1 MSLVGRAGRRF
12 LLRHPFQL
20 LLAVLGIATGV
31 AVVVAMDLGIQS
43 AREAFRASSETVTGR
58 ATHQLVGG
66 VAGVPDTLP
75 ALLRRGHGV
84 RAAAPVVEGYVV
96 APQHPER
103 PFRILGIDP
112 FSEAPFRPWLA
123 GGPGEGR
130 DGSLLLTEPGGT
142 VLSRETASLLGV
154 EEGEGFA
161 VLVGGRRGSLRAVA
175 VLEAEDEWSR
185 RGLRDLLVTDISQAQ
200 DLLGRAGRLDRVD
213 LLLPPG
219 DEGDALRE
227 RIEGLLPPG
236 VRILE
241 AGSRDRDLM
250 AMTRAFD
257 LNLRALS
264 LLALLF
270 GVFLIYSTMSFTVV
284 RRRETLGILRAMGT
298 SRRRILGTMAGE
310 AATLGLVGAIP
321 GVLLGVILGR
331 GLVRLVTQT
340 INDLY
345 FVVSVE
351 GLVVPPEVL
360 LKGGVLGVGA
370 SVLASVP
377 AIGEAIRVRPREAMD
392 RASLEDRARRLVP
405 RTGLVG
411 GGLVAVGAVI
421 LALVSAGIGG
431 TAPGGPAAGGV
442 GGAFLGL
449 FAVVVGLALLT
460 PAATVGLA
468 ALVRPLFRAVGG
480 VVGGMAARGVVT
492 ALSRTGPAMVALV
505 IAVSVTVG
513 LGIMIQSF
521 RGSVERWLDAALEA
535 DLYVAAPSLVASR
548 PDGEFPRDLAPRILA
563 VEGVTRVDA
572 SRSVQVF
579 LEGGPVR
586 LSAGET
592 LVATDAS
599 PGEGR
604 REGGE
609 RHRSN
614 RELLASVGPHA
625 MDRYRA
631 GEGVLVSEPFATH
644 RGVGPGD
651 RVVLPGDREPVSLS
665 ILGVYRDYGTEA
677 GAIRLARSLY
687 DLHWDDPNLTS
698 LAVHLDPGADEDGVT
713 DRIREV
719 AGPDLVLEIRPNRA
733 LRAASLVVFDRTFAV
748 TRVLRVLAFVV
759 AFIAVLSALMAL
771 QLERGRELAV
781 LRANGM
787 TPAQTWGL
795 VTAQTGLMG
804 TMAGILAV
812 PVGLAVAGI
821 MIHVVNRRSFG
832 WSMEMQVGPEV
843 LLQAVVL
850 ALIAALA
857 AGLYPSHR
865 MSRAS
870 PAGALRGE

>member
-1 MSLVGRAGRRF
+1 M
-12 LLRHPFQL
+12 
-20 LLAVLGIATGV
+20 
-31 AVVVAMDLGIQS
+31 VVAMDLGIES

-66 VAGVPDTLP
+66 VGGVPDTLP
-75 ALLRRGHGV
+75 ALLRRSHGV

-96 APQHPER
+96 VPDHPER
-103 PFRILGIDP
+103 PFRVLGIDP
-112 FSEAPFRPWLA
+112 FSEAPFRSWLA
-123 GGPGEGR
+123 GGPGEGL
-130 DGSLLLTEPGGT
+130 DGSLLVTEAGGT

-154 EEGEGFA
+154 ETGEEFP

-175 VLEAEDEWSR
+175 ILETEDEWSR

-213 LLLPPG
+213 LLLSPG
-219 DEGDALRE
+219 DEGEALRA

-236 VRILE
+236 VQIQE
-241 AGSRDRDLM
+241 AGSRDRALV

-257 LNLRALS
+257 LNLQALS

-284 RRRETLGILRAMGT
+284 RRRATLGILRAMGA
-298 SRRRILGTMAGE
+298 SRRRILGAMVGE
-310 AATLGLVGAIP
+310 AATLGLAGALP

-331 GLVRLVTQT
+331 GLVRLVTRT

-351 GLVVPPEVL
+351 ALVVPPEAL
-360 LKGGVLGVGA
+360 LKGGFLGVGA

-377 AIGEAIRVRPREAMD
+377 AIREALRVQPREAMD
-392 RASLEDRARRLVP
+392 RASLEDRTRGMVP
-405 RTGLVG
+405 RIGLMGAGLV
-411 GGLVAVGAVI
+411 VVGSVI
-421 LALVSAGIGG
+421 LALVSAGIGET
-431 TAPGGPAAGGV
+431 TAGSPAAGTV

-460 PAATVGLA
+460 PAATVGMV
-468 ALVRPLFRAVGG
+468 ALVRPLFRWVGG

-513 LGIMIQSF
+513 LGVMIQSF
-521 RGSVERWLDAALEA
+521 RGSVEQWLDAVLEA
-535 DLYVAAPSLVASR
+535 DLYISAPSLVASR
-548 PDGEFPRDLAPRILA
+548 PDGEFPRELAPRILE

-572 SRSVQVF
+572 SRSVQLFVD
-579 LEGGPVR
+579 GGPVR

-592 LVATDAS
+592 LLRDDAL
-599 PGEGR
+599 PGTGRTEGVP
-604 REGGE
+604 ESDGG
-609 RHRSN
+609 
-614 RELLASVGPHA
+614 RELLASAGPDA
-625 MDRYRA
+625 RERYLA
-631 GEGVLVSEPFATH
+631 GEGILVSEPFATH
-644 RGVGPGD
+644 RSVGPGD
-651 RVVLPGDREPVSLS
+651 LVVLPGDRGQVPLPV
-665 ILGVYRDYGTEA
+665 LGVYRDYGTEA
-677 GAIRLARSLY
+677 GAIRMARSLY
-687 DLHWDDPNLTS
+687 DRHWDDPHLTS
-698 LAVHLDPGADEDGVT
+698 LAVHLDPGTDEDRATEG
-713 DRIREV
+713 IREV
-719 AGPDLVLEIRPNRA
+719 AGPELVLDVRPNRA
-733 LRAASLVVFDRTFAV
+733 LKAASLAVFDRTFAV

-832 WSMEMQVGPEV
+832 WSMEMQFGPEV
-843 LLQAVVL
+843 LLQAVAL